1 MGEIVLVPPR
11 ERRWTSCER
20 FLIDR
25 TIADL
30 RARGL
35 KASYYEWLTVNE
47 VWCSFRL
54 GHRNVIA
61 ERDQHLDNR
70 HVQSLHPGHRGAFDE
85 RPKFSDSGMGRRR
98 TSRIPNA

>member
-1 MGEIVLVPPR
+1 VPPR
-11 ERRWTSCER
+11 ERHWTSCER

-30 RARGL
+30 RARGF
-35 KASYYEWLTVNE
+35 KASYYEWLTANE

-61 ERDQHLDNR
+61 DL
-70 HVQSLHPGHRGAFDE
+70 
-85 RPKFSDSGMGRRR
+85 GRIVRTVWNGRATARR
-98 TSRIPNA
+98 EELTILLTRSR

>member
-1 MGEIVLVPPR
+1 MGEIVLLPPR
-11 ERRWTSCER
+11 ERHWTSCER

-30 RARGL
+30 RGHGFN
-35 KASYYEWLTVNE
+35 ASYYEWLTANE

-61 ERDQHLDNR
+61 DLGRIGRAYRLEW
-70 HVQSLHPGHRGAFDE
+70 
-85 RPKFSDSGMGRRR
+85 SGNGPTLR
-98 TSRIPNA
+98 THDLAYALTMMVAKWAYQVP